1 MQHYV
6 EHGYNADE
14 LENIF
19 DTAARI
25 MRGWYS
31 EDKWGK
37 TRRIG
42 RVWHAREQAKY
53 PLHSVVKKAMRMS
66 RPDDWQLLLLQW
78 PHQSMTDQSR
88 LAYTRDERSGEADKQ
103 VITSIGKYLRAHFSK
118 LPDHAIR
125 DLVATNTTADFKF
138 VNTTA
143 EMLYHLHRGPR
154 SCMVWDSTDH
164 LDEHPYNT
172 YDPALGWHM
181 AIRIVDG
188 QTVGRA
194 LCNTDE
200 DGTKYFVRSYKR
212 DPENPSGYSHAD
224 EQLVAWLREMGYAK
238 YDGYPNGTKLKLIPT
253 KRNDAGFI
261 APYID
266 GSIQHVKNCGDHLRI
281 SEDGDWECDST
292 DGNPSDSSG
301 EVCEDCDSRFS
312 EGDGYWVGRYEDRRV
327 CSTCCDDNYRYAYG
341 RNGNQYYEHVDDC
354 TWSEEQ
360 GEYYVESYLCDNNMV
375 FLSNGELVHHDN
387 AVDVDGDWYHVDDE
401 RICYDSYNE
410 CYAMLDD
417 CVELANGDMCAECDA
432 WQCAE
437 SGDWYTNDEDYE
449 LIDGEKVHPDH
460 APQDEGEVEDEVV
473 SIGASPDQPQIV
485 ATPTTYQLPPD
496 DERFA
501 LVA

>member
-1 MQHYV
+1 MEHYV

-19 DTAARI
+19 DTSARI
-25 MRGWYS
+25 LRGWYC

-37 TRRIG
+37 GDYIG
-42 RVWHAREQAKY
+42 RVWHAREQANY
-53 PLHSVVKKAMRMS
+53 PLHPVVKKAMRMS

-88 LAYTRDERSGEADKQ
+88 LAYTRDERSGEANKQ

-154 SCMVWDSTDH
+154 SCMVWGGYDPDDMTS
-164 LDEHPYNT
+164 HPYMV
-172 YDPALGWHM
+172 YAPALGWHM

-188 QTVGRA
+188 ETVGRA

-200 DGTKYFVRSYKR
+200 DGAKYYVRSYKK
-212 DPENPSGYSHAD
+212 DPANPHGYSHAD
-224 EQLVAWLREMGYAK
+224 EQLNAWLRELGYVK
-238 YDGYPNGTKLKLIPT
+238 YDGYPDGTKLKLIHT
-253 KRNDAGFI
+253 HRNDAGFI

-266 GSIQHVKNCGDHLRI
+266 GCNQHVDVRGDHLRI

-292 DGNPSDSSG
+292 DGNPSNSSG
-301 EVCEDCDSRFS
+301 DECADCGDRVR
-312 EGDGYWVGRYEDRRV
+312 EGDGYWAGRYEDRRI
-327 CSTCCDDNYRYAYG
+327 CTSCCEHSYRWAYG
-341 RNGNQYYEHVDDC
+341 RNGNQYYEHEDEC
-354 TWSEEQ
+354 AWSEEQ
-360 GEYYVESYLCDNNMV
+360 EEYYVESYLCDNNMV
-375 FLSNGELVHHDN
+375 FLTNGELVHHDN

-410 CYAMLDD
+410 CYAMRDD
-417 CVELANGDMCAECDA
+417 CVELVNGDMCAECDA

-437 SGDWYTNDEDYE
+437 SGDWYANDEDYE
-449 LIDGEKVHPDH
+449 LIDGKKVHPDH
-460 APQDEGEVEDEVV
+460 APQQDSETAE
-473 SIGASPDQPQIV
+473 
-485 ATPTTYQLPPD
+485 
-496 DERFA
+496 
-501 LVA
+501 